1 MIAVC
6 AQSNI
11 DDILGEE
18 PISDNE
24 PEPIPDLLK
33 IDEKAFKDNKQ
44 AI

>member
-6 AQSNI
+6 AQANI

-24 PEPIPDLLK
+24 PISTPNLLK